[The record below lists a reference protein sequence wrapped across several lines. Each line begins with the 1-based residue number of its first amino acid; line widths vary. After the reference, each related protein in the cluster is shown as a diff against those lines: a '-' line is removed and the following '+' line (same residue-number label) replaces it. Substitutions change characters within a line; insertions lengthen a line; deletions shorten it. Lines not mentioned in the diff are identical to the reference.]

1 MSSYTIKS
9 YTCSSRVDVDTPHEE
24 ALLRLAKYLFQE
36 GFIDVVTSFN
46 KEEDKM
52 EKTYYVDVQRKED
65 GSGKT
70 IARRPPVKPD
80 EVEYE
85 DDLDDDEATQ
95 TARDTR
101 PSPADEEMKGKHGL
115 FSRIFGN

>member
-9 YTCSSRVDVDTPHEE
+9 YACSSRVDADTPHED
-24 ALLRLAKYLFQE
+24 ALLRLAKYHFQE
-36 GFIDVVTSFN
+36 GFIDIVTSVN
-46 KEEDKM
+46 KEEKKKK
-52 EKTYYVDVQRKED
+52 KTYYVDVQRKED
-65 GSGKT
+65 NSGK
-70 IARRPPVKPD
+70 IVARRPPVKPE